1 MLINKDSASNG
12 NEECNTDNNEKRFL
26 GILKELESTDYNWH
40 EHEALFSAD
49 QEGAEELMFPGLNLK
64 NLLIKDKK
72 TEEFFM
78 VVLEDHRRM
87 DQKHFKQVAGWHK
100 NRFATPEEM
109 WELLRLKPGSVT
121 PYALFN
127 DTEKKVTVVLGNE
140 IVTADDA
147 EWINLHPCRNT
158 ATVSVHK
165 SDFYRILEK
174 LGNPVIEEKSIE

>member
-26 GILKELESTDYNWH
+26 GILKELEITDYNWH

-72 TEEFFM
+72 TEAFFM
-78 VVLEDHRRM
+78 VVLEDH
-87 DQKHFKQVAGWHK
+87 
-100 NRFATPEEM
+100 PEEM